1 MNRQPRNKVSTTFR
15 TKTFSGIHQCKISHL
30 AEIISLFELVGSSK
44 QSSIRHLM
52 YKFITLF
59 PLLGSISMHL
69 MEAENKE
76 YYLMEAEKP
85 DFNPS
90 IFKAENIIMGNSI
103 TLDPLQFYIYT
114 DLVLKENFIELVN
127 GIIDEHLSS
136 IDVSDQVLNRRN
148 SWDEQKKQWNDD
160 FTDNTKNESL
170 PVAKQKR

>member
-1 MNRQPRNKVSTTFR
+1 
-15 TKTFSGIHQCKISHL
+15 
-30 AEIISLFELVGSSK
+30 
-44 QSSIRHLM
+44 
-52 YKFITLF
+52 
-59 PLLGSISMHL
+59 MHL